1 MSLSTFLTPHEVGG
15 YLDTYYGDD
24 VSRIFSP
31 FNIPA
36 IEGWYIPKK
45 IFDAGK
51 DRGDLSVLGCE
62 SPLGT
67 KVVIKAVSTLN
78 VDKHLEL
85 IQEA

>member
-1 MSLSTFLTPHEVGG
+1 MSLSTCLAPHEVGG
-15 YLDTYYGDD
+15 HLTTYPEDD
-24 VSRIFSP
+24 MSRKFSP

-36 IEGWYIPKK
+36 IAGWYIPKK

-51 DRGDLSVLGCE
+51 DRGDLSVIGCE
-62 SPLGT
+62 SPVGT

-85 IQEA
+85 I